1 MVCHYTAAGNYP
13 ERATPNRP
21 CDVASLSWTPS
32 IKPTPVA
39 VSMPLQY
46 YPLATPFRLVDTR
59 LAIGKFSPGKETNEY
74 VCVYDI
80 LILLLFLYFYML
92 FILFSTFFL
101 SLIKF
106 KKSKKFKKV

>member
-32 IKPTPVA
+32 IKPAPVA

-59 LAIGKFSPGKETNEY
+59 LAIGTFSPGKETNNY

-80 LILLLFLYFYML
+80 LISIIVFFYTCIYF
-92 FILFSTFFL
+92 FILFST
-101 SLIKF
+101 SLLCDEIIIL
-106 KKSKKFKKV
+106 